1 MLLVTLPSHL
11 TTSINTK
18 NYSYYFTWPPTGSLS
33 RLLDTSNPPPLSP
46 PHHHSPESMVM
57 CGLTQTRLFL
67 QAATDNDGFNGDALN
82 RDGRACARIV
92 FFFFFL
98 SFHRLASAEHVS
110 QILYYY
116 VLLHR
121 RSPMRKKIAIWVAA
135 RLWTAAD
142 VRRVGTEENG
152 SRPRR
157 LQIPARSLPPPLPS
171 TRLAINKNSFFPSPK
186 SFSSNS

>member
-92 FFFFFL
+92 FFFFFFVVPSVGVRRTRFPNL
-98 SFHRLASAEHVS
+98 VLLRTTPSTLANAKKDCNLSSSTAVDSSGCEAGRHGGKWQSTSSPTNTRSLSSSSPSFHS
-110 QILYYY
+110 
-116 VLLHR
+116 
-121 RSPMRKKIAIWVAA
+121 
-135 RLWTAAD
+135 
-142 VRRVGTEENG
+142 
-152 SRPRR
+152 SRH
-157 LQIPARSLPPPLPS
+157 
-171 TRLAINKNSFFPSPK
+171 
-186 SFSSNS
+186 